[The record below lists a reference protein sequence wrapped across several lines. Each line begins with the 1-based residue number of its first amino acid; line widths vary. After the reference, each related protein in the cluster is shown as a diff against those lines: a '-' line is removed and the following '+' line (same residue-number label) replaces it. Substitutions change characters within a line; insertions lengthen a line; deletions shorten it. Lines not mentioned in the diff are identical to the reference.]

1 MKPVTYYQ
9 MQHKYKIL
17 AVLFLAAA
25 NLPAFAWEGMW
36 QLPGIPDS
44 LFYALEDE
52 GCELGTGNIV
62 ERQLLLPLQRFQ
74 RHTDV

>member
-52 GCELGTGNIV
+52 GCEL
-62 ERQLLLPLQRFQ
+62 EAADFYSEQ
-74 RHTDV
+74 